1 MTLINVMSKCF
12 LKERLCGVISR
23 YFWTLSFIPS
33 DNDFAKDRQYTLIYD
48 GNASTD
54 YETIGTRLIMQK
66 LFELFFAILN
76 AHSNMCTQG
85 NIVQFLLKR
94 VRTIGCKSFKSI
106 KLPG

>member
-1 MTLINVMSKCF
+1 MFFEGTIV
-12 LKERLCGVISR
+12 R
-23 YFWTLSFIPS
+23 S
-33 DNDFAKDRQYTLIYD
+33 DIALLLDAFFYSYFAKDRQYTLIYD

-54 YETIGTRLIMQK
+54 YETIGARLIMQK

-94 VRTIGCKSFKSI
+94 VRTIGC
-106 KLPG
+106 

>member
-54 YETIGTRLIMQK
+54 YETIGARLIIQK

-94 VRTIGCKSFKSI
+94 VRTIGC
-106 KLPG
+106 